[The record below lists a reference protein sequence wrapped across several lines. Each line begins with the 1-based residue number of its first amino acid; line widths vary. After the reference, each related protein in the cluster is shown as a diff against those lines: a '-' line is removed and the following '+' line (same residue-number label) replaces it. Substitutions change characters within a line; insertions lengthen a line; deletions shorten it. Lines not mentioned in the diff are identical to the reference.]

1 MNAYPKYEYIGRSF
15 NGMTTNA
22 IIEELNK
29 LGDNGWELINVDVN
43 LFTVGINNDLP
54 MFLFKREYHE
64 LIISD

>member
-1 MNAYPKYEYIGRSF
+1 MNTYPKYEYIGKSF

-29 LGDNGWELINVDVN
+29 LGNNGWELINVDVN
-43 LFTVGINNDLP
+43 LLTVGINNDLP